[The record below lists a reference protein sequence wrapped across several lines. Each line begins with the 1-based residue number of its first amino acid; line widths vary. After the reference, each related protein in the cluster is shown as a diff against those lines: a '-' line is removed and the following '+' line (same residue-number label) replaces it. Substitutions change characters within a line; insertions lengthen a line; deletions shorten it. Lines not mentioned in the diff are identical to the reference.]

1 METKV
6 ALVYVIYN
14 FVVDMSFLFLK
25 LFGNF
30 IFRRDSYFPRENELI
45 FFGKIKIPWK
55 NWVTKLA
62 LAMFSDFMFGTRV
75 TKD

>member
-14 FVVDMSFLFLK
+14 FVVDMSFFLK

-30 IFRRDSYFPRENELI
+30 IFLRDSYFPRENELI
-45 FFGKIKIPWK
+45 FFGKIKIP
-55 NWVTKLA
+55 
-62 LAMFSDFMFGTRV
+62 
-75 TKD
+75 